1 MTLKQKQ
8 LVQSSREKVLPISES
23 AATLF
28 YERLFELDPS
38 TRPLFKH
45 TNMPEQRKK
54 LMHVIGTVVNG
65 LNMLDQLSPA
75 VSNLGRRHMAY
86 GVTDE
91 HYSSVGRALIWTLE
105 QGLGADFTPEVKEAW
120 TTVYDVLADT
130 MKNAK
135 GRTEASER
143 HHQEI
148 E

>member
-8 LVQSSREKVLPISES
+8 LVQNSWEKVLPISES

-38 TRPLFKH
+38 ARPLFKH

-54 LMHVIGTVVNG
+54 LMGAIGTLVNG

-105 QGLGADFTPEVKEAW
+105 QGLGADFTPEVKEA
-120 TTVYDVLADT
+120 
-130 MKNAK
+130 
-135 GRTEASER
+135 
-143 HHQEI
+143 
-148 E
+148 